1 MSFAIVQFSPI
12 TVADSRD
19 KANTFRRSSI
29 LFQPHLPPNERV
41 FGGAAGYRPRVR
53 SAYYARVYVHSPE
66 GHDKY
71 RNNFQKGKGA
81 STHLAKLIPHFC
93 IGVKDVIKHLKSE
106 TTFGYTPLTKAQ
118 DFCNNRYAV
127 YKRDVFVKF
136 GYATIGLCVL
146 ASCGGGGGTSVQDET
161 ALALLP
167 NGQGYSRVEQIQR
180 IEALT
185 NTDANAKL
193 LARKDIPK
201 SKTSYSGQIFIG
213 GETAYDVAAGTFD
226 IGVGDFNMSI
236 DWDRTTQEI
245 SGSIS
250 NIDILRGNG
259 NEQSYNQS
267 NLQPL
272 MTGIGSLPFVAD
284 VKFNGSVRI
293 ETASGG
299 VGFRKN
305 NAQMVS
311 GTMNISEVEAGFVR
325 NNGRTYFT
333 AGGSA
338 SITTSDTSST
348 LFNNNNLFAVAIAD

>member
-1 MSFAIVQFSPI
+1 M
-12 TVADSRD
+12 
-19 KANTFRRSSI
+19 
-29 LFQPHLPPNERV
+29 
-41 FGGAAGYRPRVR
+41 
-53 SAYYARVYVHSPE
+53 
-66 GHDKY
+66 
-71 RNNFQKGKGA
+71 
-81 STHLAKLIPHFC
+81 
-93 IGVKDVIKHLKSE
+93 
-106 TTFGYTPLTKAQ
+106 
-118 DFCNNRYAV
+118 
-127 YKRDVFVKF
+127 
-136 GYATIGLCVL
+136 
-146 ASCGGGGGTSVQDET
+146 
-161 ALALLP
+161 
-167 NGQGYSRVEQIQR
+167 
-180 IEALT
+180 
-185 NTDANAKL
+185 
-193 LARKDIPK
+193 
-201 SKTSYSGQIFIG
+201 
-213 GETAYDVAAGTFD
+213 AAGTFD

-250 NIDILRGNG
+250 NIDILRGNGNGNG

>member
-1 MSFAIVQFSPI
+1 M
-12 TVADSRD
+12 
-19 KANTFRRSSI
+19 
-29 LFQPHLPPNERV
+29 
-41 FGGAAGYRPRVR
+41 RP
-53 SAYYARVYVHSPE
+53 Y
-66 GHDKY
+66 
-71 RNNFQKGKGA
+71 
-81 STHLAKLIPHFC
+81 
-93 IGVKDVIKHLKSE
+93 
-106 TTFGYTPLTKAQ
+106 
-118 DFCNNRYAV
+118 
-127 YKRDVFVKF
+127 
-136 GYATIGLCVL
+136 LCVL
-146 ASCGGGGGTSVQDET
+146 ASCGGGGGGTSVQDET

-185 NTDANAKL
+185 NTDADAKL

-213 GETAYDVAAGTFD
+213 GETAYDVATGTFD

-250 NIDILRGNG
+250 NIDILRGNGNGNG

-348 LFNNNNLFAVAIAD
+348 LFNNNNSFAVAIAD

>member
-1 MSFAIVQFSPI
+1 
-12 TVADSRD
+12 
-19 KANTFRRSSI
+19 
-29 LFQPHLPPNERV
+29 
-41 FGGAAGYRPRVR
+41 
-53 SAYYARVYVHSPE
+53 
-66 GHDKY
+66 
-71 RNNFQKGKGA
+71 
-81 STHLAKLIPHFC
+81 
-93 IGVKDVIKHLKSE
+93 
-106 TTFGYTPLTKAQ
+106 
-118 DFCNNRYAV
+118 
-127 YKRDVFVKF
+127 
-136 GYATIGLCVL
+136 
-146 ASCGGGGGTSVQDET
+146 
-161 ALALLP
+161 LP

-185 NTDANAKL
+185 NTDADAKL

-226 IGVGDFNMSI
+226 IGVGDFNMSS
-236 DWDRTTQEI
+236 DCDRTTQEI

-284 VKFNGSVRI
+284 VKFNRSFRI

-311 GTMNISEVEAGFVR
+311 GTMNISEVVAGFVR
-325 NNGRTYFT
+325 INGRTYFT

-348 LFNNNNLFAVAIAD
+348 LFNNDNLDAVAIAD

>member
-1 MSFAIVQFSPI
+1 M
-12 TVADSRD
+12 
-19 KANTFRRSSI
+19 
-29 LFQPHLPPNERV
+29 
-41 FGGAAGYRPRVR
+41 
-53 SAYYARVYVHSPE
+53 
-66 GHDKY
+66 
-71 RNNFQKGKGA
+71 
-81 STHLAKLIPHFC
+81 
-93 IGVKDVIKHLKSE
+93 
-106 TTFGYTPLTKAQ
+106 
-118 DFCNNRYAV
+118 
-127 YKRDVFVKF
+127 
-136 GYATIGLCVL
+136 
-146 ASCGGGGGTSVQDET
+146 
-161 ALALLP
+161 P

-185 NTDANAKL
+185 NTDADAKL

-226 IGVGDFNMSI
+226 IGVGDFNMSS
-236 DWDRTTQEI
+236 DCDRTTQEI

-311 GTMNISEVEAGFVR
+311 GTMNISEVVAGFVR
-325 NNGRTYFT
+325 INGRTYFT

-348 LFNNNNLFAVAIAD
+348 LFNNDNLDAVAIAD